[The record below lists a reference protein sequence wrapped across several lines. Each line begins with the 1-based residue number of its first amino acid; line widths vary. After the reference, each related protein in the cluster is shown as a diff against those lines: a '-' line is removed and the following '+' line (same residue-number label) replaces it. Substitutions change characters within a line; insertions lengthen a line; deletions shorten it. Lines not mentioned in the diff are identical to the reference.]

1 MKRDAASQRQ
11 VQAADPDL
19 STWLSA
25 NAGSGKTRVL
35 TDRVA
40 RLLLNGVYPQH
51 ILCLTYTKAAASEM
65 QNRLFRRLG
74 EWAMLDD
81 ETLRANLF
89 ALGQEKSLDDD
100 GLRKAR
106 RLFARAIETPG
117 GLKIQTIHS
126 FCAGLLR
133 RFPLEAGVSPQF
145 VEMDDRA
152 ARQLRDDILDA
163 MADGPDQIALDGVVA
178 LFTSDDLAGL
188 TQEVTR
194 HRADFPQMPDS
205 AAIWRHFGLHP
216 GFSADDVLAAVFP
229 GHEAALIADLLPFLR
244 AGTSTDIKNADR
256 LAALDLS
263 VPDTET
269 LNVLET
275 VFLTG
280 AKAKEPFSA
289 KIGSFPTKQ
298 TRQAAAHLMPD
309 LDALMQ
315 RVEDAREARVALA
328 AAQRMLAL
336 HRFAAAF
343 LPRYAAAKMRNGW
356 LDFDDLIL
364 HARDLLTDP
373 SVAEWV
379 LFRLDGGLD
388 HILVDE
394 AQDTSPVQWQVIDLL
409 TREFSAGAGARADVA
424 RTIFVVG
431 DKKQSIYSFQGAD
444 PAGFDRMQDRFGT
457 RLENAGKAL
466 IRQKLEYSFRSSPA
480 ILAAVDHT
488 FHQEA
493 RQGVG
498 DDFLHRAFHQEMP
511 GRVDLWPVVEKSD
524 APASTE
530 WTDPV
535 DMVGQEHHGV
545 RLARRIAGEIQRMIR
560 SETLWTLQGRRPV
573 RAGDVLILVQRRSD
587 LFHEIIRACKTAGLP
602 IAGADRLKIGGELAV
617 KDLTALLS
625 FLALPED
632 DLSLACALR
641 SPLFG
646 WDEAAV
652 YSLSAGRAEKF
663 LWETLRKRK
672 DAFAETHDR
681 LSALRGDADY
691 LRPYDLIERILTRHD
706 GRRRLIARLGDEAG
720 DGIDALLAQ
729 ALAYERLEV
738 PSLTGFLSWLASGEV
753 EIRRQPDGAGDRIRV
768 MTVHGAKG
776 LEAPIVILPDTGKR
790 RDPRTDEILKADDG
804 TPMWRTPAGESPAVL
819 SGAREAAI
827 QRQTEERQRLLYVA
841 MTRAEQWLIT
851 CAAGDLDKGDSWY
864 ERIADGMQRAGAAAR
879 DFPFGAGLRLEHGD
893 WNAPPTLARDAGG
906 AGLPDLPAWATE
918 RAETPARP
926 AQVASP
932 SDLGGTKVLPGEG
945 AGLAEDAAKLRG
957 TRLHLLLEHLSKAAP
972 DQWPTLARHL
982 LKNAETPPDET
993 EIASILTETEAVLEA
1008 PALADLFAA
1017 DALTEVDVTAALPA
1031 LGGTRVQGAI
1041 DRLIVRED
1049 HVLAVDYKSNTVV
1062 PDTPDDVPEGLLRQM
1077 GAYAAALE
1085 RIYPGR
1091 KIETAILW
1099 TRTARMMPLP
1109 SALLAEALSRAV
1121 AP

>member
-1 MKRDAASQRQ
+1 MTRDPASERQ
-11 VQAADPDL
+11 VQASDPAL

-40 RLLLNGVYPQH
+40 RLLLDGVYPQH

-74 EWAMLDD
+74 EWAMLND
-81 ETLRANLF
+81 EALRTNLS
-89 ALGQEKSLDDD
+89 ALGHDQGLDDD
-100 GLRKAR
+100 GLRNAR

-152 ARQLRDDILDA
+152 ARQLRADILDD
-163 MADGPDQIALDGVVA
+163 MADGPDPAALDGIVA
-178 LFTSDDLAGL
+178 LFTDGDLAGL

-194 HRADFPQMPDS
+194 FRADFPQSPDPD
-205 AAIWRHFGLHP
+205 ATWRHFGLRP
-216 GFSADDVLAAVFP
+216 GFSTDALLASVFQ
-229 GHEAALIADLLPFLR
+229 GDEAALIANLLPLLR
-244 AGTSTDIKNADR
+244 AGSSTDIKTADR

-263 VPDTET
+263 APDTAT
-269 LNVLET
+269 LGALET
-275 VFLTG
+275 MFLTG

-289 KIGSFPTKQ
+289 KIGTIPTKA
-298 TRQAAAHLMPD
+298 TRQAAAHLMPG

-315 RVEDAREARVALA
+315 RVEAAREPRLALA

-343 LPRYAAAKMRNGW
+343 LPRYAAQKMRHGW

-364 HARDLLTDP
+364 RARDLLTDP

-388 HILVDE
+388 HILIDE

-409 TREFSAGAGARADVA
+409 TREFSAGAGARADVP

-444 PAGFDRMQDRFGT
+444 PAGFDRMQTRFGT
-457 RLENAGKAL
+457 RLEDAGKSL
-466 IRQKLEYSFRSSPA
+466 IRQKLEYSFRSSPTV
-480 ILAAVDHT
+480 LAVVDQT
-488 FHQEA
+488 FHPDA

-498 DDFLHRAFHQEMP
+498 DDFRHHAFHGDMP

-524 APASTE
+524 APDNAD

-535 DMVGQEHHGV
+535 DMVGQEHHGI
-545 RLARRIAGEIQRMIR
+545 RLARRIASEIRRMIR
-560 SETLWTLQGRRPV
+560 SETLWTAQGRRPV
-573 RAGDVLILVQRRSD
+573 KAGDVLILVQRRSD

-646 WDEAAV
+646 WDEAAIHA
-652 YSLSAGRAEKF
+652 LSAGRSEKF
-663 LWETLRKRK
+663 LWAALRNRK
-672 DAFAETHDR
+672 EDFPDTFST
-681 LSALRGDADY
+681 LSALRGEADY
-691 LRPYDLIERILTRHD
+691 LRPYDLIERILTRHH
-706 GRRRLIARLGDEAG
+706 GRRRLVARLGEEAA
-720 DGIDALLAQ
+720 DGIDALLSQ
-729 ALAYERLEV
+729 ALAFERMEV

-753 EIRRQPDGAGDRIRV
+753 EIRRQPDAAGDRIRV

-776 LEAPIVILPDTGKR
+776 LESPIVILPDTAKR
-790 RDPRTDEILKADDG
+790 NEPLRNEILTGTDG
-804 TPMWRTPAGESPAVL
+804 VPMWRMPVDDSPAAL
-819 SGAREAAI
+819 AEARDAASL
-827 QRQTEERQRLLYVA
+827 RQQEERQRLLYVA

-851 CAAGDLDKGDSWY
+851 CAAGELDKGNSWY
-864 ERIADGMQRAGAAAR
+864 ERIADGMQRAGAAPHE
-879 DFPFGAGLRLEHGD
+879 FSFGAGLRLENGD
-893 WNAPPTLARDAGG
+893 WAAPATRAANSGATALAP
-906 AGLPDLPAWATE
+906 LPEWANR

-926 AQVASP
+926 DPVASP
-932 SDLGGTKVLPGEG
+932 SALGGAKVLPGEG
-945 AGLAEDAAKLRG
+945 AGLDETTAKLRG
-957 TRLHLLLEHLSKAAP
+957 TRLHLLLEHLPKAPPDRWPALARTLLGAEKPAP
-972 DQWPTLARHL
+972 DDV
-982 LKNAETPPDET
+982 EF
-993 EIASILTETEAVLEA
+993 ASILAEAETVLNA
-1008 PALADLFAA
+1008 PGLAHLFTAP
-1017 DALTEVDVTAALPA
+1017 ALTEVDITAALPL
-1031 LGGTRVQGAI
+1031 LGGTRIQGAI
-1041 DRLIVRED
+1041 DRLIVGDD
-1049 HVLAVDYKSNTVV
+1049 HVLAIDYKTNAVV
-1062 PDTPDDVPEGLLRQM
+1062 PATPDEVPEGLLRQM

-1085 RIYPGR
+1085 RVYPGR

-1099 TRTARMMPLP
+1099 TRSASLMPLP
-1109 SALLAEALSRAV
+1109 EGLITDALARV
-1121 AP
+1121 MAP